1 MAYPLCVFRTCLSVG
16 VLGAI
21 VGISVMGTAPAYGQ
35 PFSPP
40 SRPVVSWEGSS
51 AAAPAE
57 PARPKQATDDL
68 WVQADQLLMQG
79 ADQANQWRFREA
91 LVSLEL
97 ALALFRQID
106 DRGGEVQVLHSLGSV
121 YASLEQY
128 DRALDYLTQSLQ
140 LARAHNSHRD
150 QYFALSLLSE
160 VYWLIEDFPQAIRH
174 SEQLVELAR
183 QHSPSIESVIG
194 ALQTQA
200 IAYDRAG
207 QSDRAIA
214 IYTDILALIAANVP
228 PGYRSEQ
235 EEYTLANLGGVYGE
249 QGQYDR
255 AIDYYQ
261 RAIAIARS
269 HGLLEQEALYLR
281 DLGQVYTEA
290 QRYGEAETTLKRSF
304 QLLSTL
310 RRAGLNETA
319 NIDRQQ
325 TFQRVSAH
333 LQQALVAQGKPE
345 EALEI
350 AEASRARAFADAFS
364 RVEIRPDE
372 PAAPITPDLEKFR
385 AMAREQRATIML
397 YTTENIDPNAES
409 VHAYL
414 QYYLLDLWL
423 IDPQG
428 QVTFSQWPISDEN
441 LDDLI
446 ATTRQAI
453 ELFYGD
459 RPEATPIFRLF
470 DREAQLAEMGF
481 LSPPEPRPRVEIF
494 RTTRTMGLEE
504 AVLDTLYDHHQLS
517 MYPGVSRIF
526 PDREAG
532 FALDR
537 YFVIPHVGAA
547 TAPTLATTQAAAQAQ
562 PATLVQYS
570 IVENRRSE
578 SWLYIWVI
586 QPDGR
591 TDFRSVNLDRATQ
604 LRSALHSTPSAGD
617 SALTAL
623 VADAL
628 YNIEFEYSDS
638 HSANLLQQLRAL
650 HSVLIAP
657 VADLLPSDPEAQVVF
672 IPQGSLFLVPFA
684 ALLDPSGTYLIENH
698 TIASAP
704 SIQVLELANQRATRL
719 QATQGN
725 TPLSDATA
733 LMVGDP
739 VMPNIWAMTASGDFT
754 QAALRPLPG
763 ARAEVEAIATA
774 LNITPLVGAQAT
786 EANVKQALPSARLI
800 HLASHGL
807 LNYGDPATYG
817 LLDLPGAIALAPGSG
832 EDGLLTAAEIMGMN
846 LRAELAILSACDTGQ
861 GRITGDGVVGLSRAF
876 ITAGVPSVIVS
887 LWAVQDAR
895 TNRLMQQFYQE
906 VDQNQAKAQALRQAM
921 LANLQDYEHPKS
933 WAAFTLV
940 GSNL

>member
-1 MAYPLCVFRTCLSVG
+1 
-16 VLGAI
+16 
-21 VGISVMGTAPAYGQ
+21 
-35 PFSPP
+35 
-40 SRPVVSWEGSS
+40 
-51 AAAPAE
+51 
-57 PARPKQATDDL
+57 
-68 WVQADQLLMQG
+68 
-79 ADQANQWRFREA
+79 
-91 LVSLEL
+91 
-97 ALALFRQID
+97 
-106 DRGGEVQVLHSLGSV
+106 V

-128 DRALDYLTQSLQ
+128 DRALEYLTQSLQ
-140 LARAHNSHRD
+140 LAEAHNNIRD
-150 QYFALSLLSE
+150 QYFALSRLSE
-160 VYWLIEDFPQAIRH
+160 VYWLVEDFSQAIRH
-174 SEQLVELAR
+174 SEHLVALAR
-183 QHSPSIESVIG
+183 QHSPSVETLIG

-214 IYTDILALIAANVP
+214 IYNDILALIEGNFP
-228 PGYRSEQ
+228 PGFRTEQ
-235 EEYTLANLGGVYGE
+235 EEYTLANLAAVYGD

-261 RAIAIARS
+261 RAIAIAS
-269 HGLLEQEALYLR
+269 DHGLLEQEALYLR

-319 NIDRQQ
+319 NIDRQG
-325 TFQRVSAH
+325 TLQRVSAH
-333 LQQALVAQGKPE
+333 LQRALVAQGKHE

-364 RVEIRPDE
+364 RAELRPDE
-372 PAAPITPDLEKFR
+372 PAAQSIPDLEKFK
-385 AMAREQRATIML
+385 ALAKAQRATLVL

-409 VHAYL
+409 VHRYL
-414 QYYLLDLWL
+414 QYYLLDVWL

-428 QVTFSQWPISDEN
+428 NVTFAQVPISDEN

-446 ATTRQAI
+446 VTTRQAI
-453 ELFYGD
+453 DIFYGD
-459 RPEATPIFRLF
+459 RPEAIPQFSLF
-470 DREAQLAEMGF
+470 NQQAQLESIG
-481 LSPPEPRPRVEIF
+481 LETTRTPRPRVEIF
-494 RTTRTMGLEE
+494 RTVDTMSLEA
-504 AVLDTLYDHHQLS
+504 AVLDNLYDHYQLS
-517 MYPGVSRIF
+517 MYPGVSRAF
-526 PDREAG
+526 PEGDD

-537 YFVIPHVGAA
+537 FFVIPHVGTA
-547 TAPTLATTQAAAQAQ
+547 TTPTLDATQATAQAQ
-562 PATLVQYS
+562 TATLVQYS
-570 IVENRRSE
+570 IVENRHSE
-578 SWLYIWVI
+578 AWLYIWVI
-586 QPDGR
+586 QPNGR

-604 LRSALHSTPSAGD
+604 LRSALHSTPSVSD
-617 SALTAL
+617 SALSAL

-638 HSANLLQQLRAL
+638 HSANLRKQLQAL
-650 HSVLIAP
+650 HSVLIEP

-684 ALLDPSGTYLIENH
+684 ALQDPSGTYLIEKH
-698 TIASAP
+698 TIASSP
-704 SIQVLELANQRATRL
+704 SVQVLGLANQRATRL
-719 QATQGN
+719 RATQGN

-739 VMPNIWAMTASGDFT
+739 VMPSIWAMTDSGDFV
-754 QAALRPLPG
+754 QAPLRPLPG
-763 ARAEVEAIATA
+763 AKAEVEAIAGA

-786 EANVKQALPSARLI
+786 EAKVKQALPSARLI

-832 EDGLLTAAEIMGMN
+832 EDGLLTAAEIMGMG
-846 LRAELAILSACDTGQ
+846 LQAELAVLSACDTGQ

-876 ITAGVPSVIVS
+876 ITAGVPSVMVS

-895 TNRLMQQFYQE
+895 TNRLMQQFYQAS
-906 VDQNQAKAQALRQAM
+906 DQNQDKAQALRQAM
-921 LANLQDYEHPKS
+921 LSNLQEYEHPKS
-933 WAAFTLV
+933 WAAFTLI
-940 GSNL
+940 GSSL